1 MERFAVKL
9 SIWTTGIAIAGL
21 LGCSHQAT
29 KPTQTAH
36 KSGRADTPLPGHQTG
51 SAERLAGVWDLVQ
64 ERSVN
69 DGDQRIDRHEL
80 QLTQHGGTLHAV
92 WTRSATWVSQ
102 NGHPFACN
110 GRPRYRLSSRTILR
124 EASNAEFKVIAAQN
138 QDLPCGSLGLKD
150 NSCTVNANGSELQLS
165 CGATSWRMNKRSDA
179 ALPLAIAAARGNELT
194 GVWTWHHRSL
204 DRDGDIKIESESW
217 QLVQSGNKVRG
228 FYTREVL
235 VQSGDGRRFR
245 CNDQLQYRNIARF
258 QVEGDSAGGAFRLK
272 EIAYETTPNACE
284 SGHRLLDQYLGML
297 ESRGGALRLRWN
309 KGSQR
314 LSRRGSLSSL

>member
-1 MERFAVKL
+1 MAV
-9 SIWTTGIAIAGL
+9 AG
-21 LGCSHQAT
+21 
-29 KPTQTAH
+29 QTAT
-36 KSGRADTPLPGHQTG
+36 TP
-51 SAERLAGVWDLVQ
+51 RLAGVWDLVQ

-69 DGDQRIDRHEL
+69 KGDKRIDRHEL
-80 QLTQHGGTLHAV
+80 QLTESGGSLHAV

-102 NGHPFACN
+102 NGQPYACN

-124 EASNAEFKVIAAQN
+124 ETDSTQFAVIATQN
-138 QDLPCGSLGLKD
+138 QDLPCGSLSMKKSACSLR
-150 NSCTVNANGSELQLS
+150 ANGENLELA
-165 CGATSWRMNKRSDA
+165 CGKATWRMNKRSDA
-179 ALPLAIAAARGNELT
+179 PLPLAIAAAQGNKLT

-217 QLVQSGNKVRG
+217 QLVQSGNRVRG

-245 CNDQLQYRNIARF
+245 CNDQLQYRNVARF
-258 QVEGDSAGGAFRLK
+258 QVEGNSAGGAFRLK
-272 EIAYETTPNACE
+272 EIAYETKPNACE

-297 ESRGGALRLRWN
+297 ESRGGFLRLRWN

-314 LSRRGSLSSL
+314 LSRRGRLSSL